1 VEVRQAAYD
10 AAAVRRAERL
20 KDVRAG
26 DVAPDVDGQTGAMK
40 RAARGFLQPGSIQRL
55 GADHCFCRV
64 VVRSFEV
71 MTERTSPN
79 VDVID
84 LAPGLWIW
92 RLEHPEWK
100 PDHDWQQ
107 VVTCVC
113 VDAGG
118 ERWLLD
124 PLLPPEGATL
134 IWDRLAERPPTA
146 VAVLSPDHMRPTWA
160 DRQTWSVDA
169 LVRRY
174 GCRAFG
180 PNAFDPDMGPPESE
194 VQKILLNQ
202 ELPGGL
208 RAFRDPR
215 GWNETPL
222 WLPEHRTLVFA
233 DALTERAGMLRV
245 WMSPTHEERALPD
258 LRAMLDLPFERVI
271 ISHGEPVHTRDAFKR
286 ALELP
291 QWPAG
296 SLHLAAY
303 RGNLDRVRSLVEAGA
318 DLTAR
323 DERFGATALEWAK
336 MGEHTAVVA
345 YLKSVMKE

>member
-1 VEVRQAAYD
+1 MTV
-10 AAAVRRAERL
+10 
-20 KDVRAG
+20 
-26 DVAPDVDGQTGAMK
+26 
-40 RAARGFLQPGSIQRL
+40 
-55 GADHCFCRV
+55 
-64 VVRSFEV
+64 
-71 MTERTSPN
+71 TERISPH
-79 VDVID
+79 VEVID

-92 RLEHPEWK
+92 RLEHPAWH
-100 PDHDWQQ
+100 PGADWQQ

-113 VDAGG
+113 AEEGG
-118 ERWLLD
+118 ERWLFD
-124 PLLPPEGATL
+124 PLLPPNDTTQV
-134 IWDRLAERPPTA
+134 WDRLSARPPTA
-146 VAVLSPDHMRPTWA
+146 VAILSPDHMRPTWG
-160 DRQTWSVDA
+160 DGQIWSVDG

-180 PNAFDPDMGPPESE
+180 PESFPDLGSPETE
-194 VQKILLNQ
+194 VLAIHPDR

-233 DALTERAGMLRV
+233 DALTERAGVLRI

-258 LRAMLDLPFERVI
+258 LRTMLDLPFERVI
-271 ISHGEPVHTRDAFKR
+271 ISHGEPVHTRDAFQR

-296 SLHLAAY
+296 PLHLTAY
-303 RGNLDRVRSLVEAGA
+303 RGDLDRVRALVEAGA

-336 MGEHTAVVA
+336 MGKHDAVVA
-345 YLKSVMKE
+345 YFKSVMKEADHNGD

>member
-1 VEVRQAAYD
+1 M
-10 AAAVRRAERL
+10 L
-20 KDVRAG
+20 
-26 DVAPDVDGQTGAMK
+26 
-40 RAARGFLQPGSIQRL
+40 
-55 GADHCFCRV
+55 
-64 VVRSFEV
+64 
-71 MTERTSPN
+71 PN

-92 RLEHPEWK
+92 RLEHPAWK
-100 PDHDWQQ
+100 PDVDWQQ

-113 VDAGG
+113 VDAGR

-124 PLLPPEGATL
+124 PLLPPDDASEVWG
-134 IWDRLAERPPTA
+134 RLAQRPPTV
-146 VAVLSPDHMRPTWA
+146 VAVLSPDHMRPTWS
-160 DRQTWSVDA
+160 DQKTSRPTWSLDA

-180 PNAFDPDMGPPESE
+180 PAVFDPEMGPPETD
-194 VQKILLNQ
+194 VQTIRPDH

-208 RAFRDPR
+208 IPFRDPR

-222 WLPEHRTLVFA
+222 WLPEHRTLVVA
-233 DALTERAGMLRV
+233 DALTERNGVLRV

-286 ALELP
+286 ALTLP

-296 SLHLAAY
+296 PLHLAAY
-303 RGNLDRVRSLVEAGA
+303 RGNLDRVRSLVETGA
-318 DLTAR
+318 DMTAR
-323 DERFGATALEWAK
+323 DERHGATALDWAGWSK
-336 MGEHTAVVA
+336 QEAVVA
-345 YLKSVMKE
+345 YLTSVMTKADRRGG

>member
-1 VEVRQAAYD
+1 MR
-10 AAAVRRAERL
+10 
-20 KDVRAG
+20 
-26 DVAPDVDGQTGAMK
+26 
-40 RAARGFLQPGSIQRL
+40 
-55 GADHCFCRV
+55 
-64 VVRSFEV
+64 
-71 MTERTSPN
+71 ERTSPN

-92 RLEHPEWK
+92 RLEHPGWK

-113 VDAGG
+113 VDARG

-134 IWDRLAERPPTA
+134 VWDRLAEQPPTA

-169 LVRRY
+169 VVRRY

-180 PNAFDPDMGPPESE
+180 PNAFDPDMGPPKSE
-194 VQKILLNQ
+194 VQKILPNQ

-208 RAFRDPR
+208 CAFRDPR

-222 WLPEHRTLVFA
+222 WLPGHRPLVFA
-233 DALTERAGMLRV
+233 DALNGRAGVLRV
-245 WMSPTHEERALPD
+245 WMSPTHEERALAD
-258 LRAMLDLPFERVI
+258 LRALLDLPFERVI

-296 SLHLAAY
+296 PLHLAAY
-303 RGNLDRVRSLVEAGA
+303 RGNLDWVRNLVEAGA
-318 DLTAR
+318 DPTAR
-323 DERFGATALEWAK
+323 DERFGASALEWAK
-336 MGEHTAVVA
+336 MGEHAAVVA